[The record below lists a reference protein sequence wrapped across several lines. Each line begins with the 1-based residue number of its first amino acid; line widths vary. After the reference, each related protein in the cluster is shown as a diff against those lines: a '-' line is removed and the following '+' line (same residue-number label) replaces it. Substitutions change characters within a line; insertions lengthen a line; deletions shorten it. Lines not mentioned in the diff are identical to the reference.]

1 MTLIVGIL
9 CKDGVAVAADSAATY
24 GALGQPAI
32 SQLTKKIT
40 IVDKSV
46 IVDGNLLCQLRDGWL
61 AKKITIV
68 DKSVIVACSGAIG
81 LSQRFV
87 EDITQLWRGNAFS
100 GSTPVAA
107 GTKIGAKLKE
117 HIVPEMNVAQF
128 ARNVVGQSAISNA
141 TCLTI
146 TALPVSK
153 APTLI
158 QFTEIGSPEVASANL
173 PFVSIGGGQLTAD
186 PFLAFLR
193 NLFWPDREPLLA
205 DGIFTALWTLK
216 HAIAH
221 TPGGLALPID
231 IAVLEK
237 QGSSWSARMLSTEE
251 LQEHEQNI
259 HSAEEALVNFKAP
272 KAEKLEPP
280 PLPS

>member
-9 CKDGVAVAADSAATY
+9 CKDGIVVAADSAATY
-24 GALGQPAI
+24 GSLGQPTI

-40 IVDKSV
+40 I
-46 IVDGNLLCQLRDGWL
+46 L
-61 AKKITIV
+61 

-81 LSQRFV
+81 LAQRFIDEV
-87 EDITQLWRGNAFS
+87 SLLWRGNAFS
-100 GSTPVAA
+100 GGTPVAA
-107 GTKIGAKLKE
+107 GTRIGTRLKE
-117 HIVPEMNVAQF
+117 HITPEMHVAQY
-128 ARNVVGQSAISNA
+128 ARNVVGPSAVSNA

-153 APTLI
+153 VPTLI
-158 QFTEIGSPEVASANL
+158 QFTEIGSPEVATATL
-173 PFVSIGGGQLTAD
+173 PFVSIGSGQATAD

-193 NLFWPDREPLLA
+193 SLFWPHREPLLA
-205 DGIFTALWTLK
+205 DGIFAALWTLR

-221 TPGGLALPID
+221 TPGGLAHPID

-237 QGSSWSARMLSTEE
+237 QGATWSARMLTSEE

-259 HSAEEALVNFKAP
+259 HAAEEALINFKAP
-272 KAEKLEPP
+272 KMEPLEPP
-280 PLPS
+280 PTP

>member
-24 GALGQPAI
+24 GALGQPTI
-32 SQLTKKIT
+32 SQLT
-40 IVDKSV
+40 
-46 IVDGNLLCQLRDGWL
+46 
-61 AKKITIV
+61 KKITIV